1 MYCSRVLVTSDTNAA
16 QTCLFKQK
24 KSLSRGNEKPGV
36 ASFRPGSIRGPAG
49 VLGSLLSVSMGSPGK
64 DGQDG
69 PRVTISG
76 VPQQEITSIDS
87 GENPTGPRTMGGW
100 LPAYDGDS
108 EACRGAANVPHDVPL
123 LAASACQGRS
133 KPGHGRLRRPLL
145 CALGEALNLS
155 VSSFTGLG

>member
-16 QTCLFKQK
+16 RTCLFKQK

-49 VLGSLLSVSMGSPGK
+49 VLGSPLSVSVGSPGK

-69 PRVTISG
+69 PRATISG
-76 VPQQEITSIDS
+76 VPQQEITSVDS

-108 EACRGAANVPHDVPL
+108 GACRGAANVPRDARQTPCSLLLHVTDAANRGTDASGARCCVP
-123 LAASACQGRS
+123 SA
-133 KPGHGRLRRPLL
+133 RR
-145 CALGEALNLS
+145 
-155 VSSFTGLG
+155 